1 MTIQDE
7 LELSYYEDVGPYG
20 EDGQMRLVK
29 DNRDGRYFVKKTRTV
44 YDKTVYAWIFLHPV
58 PGIPR
63 IRLLVEDQ
71 DKLILIEEN
80 IDGVTLERMIRQ
92 FPAQITED
100 AVIKWMRQLLALLK
114 YFHTAVPPIVHRDL
128 KPENFVISSVGDLY
142 LIDCNTAR
150 LYDGNADRDTR
161 LLGTA
166 GYAAPE
172 QYGFGESD
180 QRTDIYAFGMILN
193 YLLTGQ
199 LSRQAIKEGKWNHL
213 IRKCVELDPQN
224 RYQDVFALERAFEA
238 VVRAIPK
245 AVPESGTARI
255 SLFRKD
261 GEKDSR
267 IKVKRDGTGETAKVH
282 PDSRDGLIPDG
293 TGDWRPPGVRG
304 AGAKVRSLA
313 IVCYALLAIY
323 IMGALSSYKGH
334 GIREFVADS
343 LLMVVAAI
351 LPILFLSDYHGFQH
365 LFPGARSDKKPVR
378 IVMLFVWAFVL
389 FIICPIISVI
399 IMNV

>member
-20 EDGQMRLVK
+20 EDGRMRLVK
-29 DNRDGRYFVKKTRTV
+29 DKRDERYFVKKTRTV

-80 IDGVTLERMIRQ
+80 VDGVTLEKMIRQ

-100 AVIKWMRQLLALLK
+100 SVIKWMRQLIALLK
-114 YFHTAVPPIVHRDL
+114 YFHTAEPPIVHRDL
-128 KPENFVISSVGDLY
+128 KPENLVISSVNDLY
-142 LIDCNTAR
+142 LVDCNSAR
-150 LYDGNADRDTR
+150 LYDGTAERDTR

-172 QYGFGESD
+172 QYGFCESD
-180 QRTDIYAFGMILN
+180 QRTDIYAFGMIFN
-193 YLLTGQ
+193 YLLTGG
-199 LSRQAIKEGKWNHL
+199 LSRQAIKEGKWNRL
-213 IRKCVELDPQN
+213 IRKCVELDPRN
-224 RYQDVFALERAFEA
+224 RYQDVFALEKDFEA
-238 VVRAIPK
+238 VVESLLREQKVQPK
-245 AVPESGTARI
+245 KAQLSG
-255 SLFRKD
+255 
-261 GEKDSR
+261 
-267 IKVKRDGTGETAKVH
+267 
-282 PDSRDGLIPDG
+282 DGLFPDG
-293 TGDWRPPGVRG
+293 KDDWRPPGFRG

-313 IVCYALLAIY
+313 IVCYAFLAVY
-323 IMGALSSYKGH
+323 IAGALSASKGY
-334 GIREFVADS
+334 GVREFVADS
-343 LLMVVAAI
+343 LLMVAAAI

-365 LFPGARSDKKPVR
+365 LFPGARSKKKPIR
-378 IVMLFVWAFVL
+378 IVMLAVWAFVL
-389 FIICPIISVI
+389 FIICPVISVI